1 MCRFFSIV
9 LFYAC
14 WRGFFV
20 IMKLLFLVF
29 IKYLVFFHFVI
40 GVAVLGLV
48 IGEFEM
54 KDVVLYKFLI
64 QILV

>member
-1 MCRFFSIV
+1 
-9 LFYAC
+9 
-14 WRGFFV
+14 
-20 IMKLLFLVF
+20 MKLLFLVF
-29 IKYLVFFHFVI
+29 IKYLVLFDFVI

-54 KDVVLYKFLI
+54 KVVVLFKFLI